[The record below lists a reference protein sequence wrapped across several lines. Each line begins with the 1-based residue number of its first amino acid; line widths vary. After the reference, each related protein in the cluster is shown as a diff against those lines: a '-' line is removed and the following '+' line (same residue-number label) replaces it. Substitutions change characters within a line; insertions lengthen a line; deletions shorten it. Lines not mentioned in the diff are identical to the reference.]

1 MRTSRDFRL
10 LWLAGTVFYLGG
22 MVSYVALPFQLYHL
36 TGSNFAV
43 GALGLAQLVP
53 LIACG
58 LYGGALADRVDRR
71 SVLVATGAA
80 QCVLT
85 VVLLA
90 NAAMP
95 RPSVWLIYTI
105 AVLLVVAQ
113 SLQRPS
119 REALTPRVV
128 RHDQLP
134 AAVTLSSIGLQSG
147 MLAGPAL
154 GGLILATAGAAW
166 AYAVDVAGLVVATIL
181 FTRIGKYPP
190 LQESVQAGL
199 AGTVRGIA
207 DGLQYAV
214 RRKDLLG
221 TYVVDLAAMFLAMP
235 TVLFPAFA
243 ADVLDR
249 PTALGLLYS
258 AGTVGSLVAT
268 ATSGWTARVHHH
280 GRAVV
285 LAAATWGAAVV
296 LAGLAP
302 SVWLAL
308 VALAVAGAADM
319 ISGVFRS
326 VIWHQTIPDERR
338 GRLAGIEMLSYSMGP
353 MGGEARAGLVADATS
368 VRTSIVSGGALC
380 VVGVGL
386 VAAWLRDF
394 WTYDSRT
401 DEHAVHERRVRAERA
416 AAESEE
422 TAPGMPESAAVGPLV
437 DAAADQSD
445 QLDQSS
451 QSEPAPNGNSGRHSR
466 SSATS

>member
-1 MRTSRDFRL
+1 MRTSRDFRI
-10 LWLAGTVFYLGG
+10 LWFAGTVFYLGG
-22 MVSYVALPFQLYHL
+22 MVSYVALPYQLYHL

-43 GALGLAQLVP
+43 GALGLIQLAP

-85 VVLLA
+85 VVLLV
-90 NAAMP
+90 NAA
-95 RPSVWLIYTI
+95 RAQPSVWLIYAV
-105 AVLLVVAQ
+105 AVLLIVAQ

-134 AAVTLSSIGLQSG
+134 AAVTLSSIGLQTG

-154 GGLILATAGAAW
+154 GGIILATAGAAW
-166 AYAVDVAGLVVATIL
+166 AYAIDVAGLVVATAL
-181 FTRIGKYPP
+181 FTALRRYPP
-190 LQESVQAGL
+190 LRESVESGIAG
-199 AGTVRGIA
+199 AVRGIV
-207 DGLQYAV
+207 DGLTYAV

-221 TYVVDLAAMFLAMP
+221 TYVVDLTAMFLAMP

-243 ADVLDR
+243 SDVFR
-249 PTALGLLYS
+249 EPASLGLLYT

-268 ATSGWTARVHHH
+268 ATSGWTSRVHHH

-285 LAAATWGAAVV
+285 LAAATWGGAVV
-296 LAGLAP
+296 FAGLAP

-338 GRLAGIEMLSYSMGP
+338 GRLAGIEMLSYSIGP
-353 MGGEARAGLVADATS
+353 LGGEARAGLVADATS
-368 VRTSIVSGGALC
+368 VRTSIVSGGVLC

-394 WTYDSRT
+394 WTYDART
-401 DEHAVHERRVRAERA
+401 DEHAVHERKVREERA
-416 AAESEE
+416 AAE
-422 TAPGMPESAAVGPLV
+422 V
-437 DAAADQSD
+437 AADS
-445 QLDQSS
+445 
-451 QSEPAPNGNSGRHSR
+451 PAP
-466 SSATS
+466 